1 MLATRSAEHG
11 NTMWQIT
18 SVLVAFGILL
28 SLFFS
33 SLILAKPCRG
43 GAQWYLAGFILS
55 SGLSITYQVLFPT
68 GLYCILPHLVKTYI
82 PPQFLIGPLLF
93 LYVSAITD
101 PDFHFSRRMLLHF
114 LPFFLSLAY
123 LAPFFA
129 QTAAAKITFVQT
141 TVSSAVPSRGE
152 EWVFWL
158 SLQASL
164 CVYLFLSLRQYRQY
178 RLRIQEM
185 ASNIARYAWNW
196 LLNFLLCICLLL
208 LSFLVVDFFMLRGVP
223 LVAFN
228 PFISIALSVNIF
240 FLGWHGLL
248 RLDYILPRAETE
260 PQPVLAAAP
269 EENVEELKAFFDQIL
284 ERTRRDAL
292 FRTPDLT
299 LPELANTLGYSRTEL
314 SRIVNIGGT
323 MSFYDFINKLRVED
337 VQRALDTAKGK
348 SSGILQLAFDS
359 GFSTSSTFY
368 SAFKKWTGTTP
379 SLYRKMN

>member
-1 MLATRSAEHG
+1 MDCG
-11 NTMWQIT
+11 KTMWHIT

-33 SLILAKPCRG
+33 LLILAKPCRG
-43 GAQWYLAGFILS
+43 GAHWYLAGFVLF
-55 SGLSITYQVLFPT
+55 SGLSISYQVLFPT
-68 GLYCILPHLVKTYI
+68 GLYRILPHFVKTYI
-82 PPQFLIGPLLF
+82 PPQLLIGPLLF

-101 PDFHFSRRMLLHF
+101 PDFHFSRRMILHF
-114 LPFFLSLAY
+114 LPFLLSLVY

-129 QTAAAKITFVQT
+129 QSAAAKITFVQT
-141 TVSSAVPSRGE
+141 TVSSVVPSRSE

-158 SLQASL
+158 SMQASL
-164 CVYLFLSLRQYRQY
+164 CAYSFLSLRQYRRY

-185 ASNIARYAWNW
+185 ASNTARYAWNW
-196 LLNFLLCICLLL
+196 LLYFLLCICLLL
-208 LSFLVVDFFMLRGVP
+208 FSFLVVDFFMLRGVP

-228 PFISIALSVNIF
+228 PFISLALTGSIV

-248 RLDYILPRAETE
+248 RLDYILPTAEME
-260 PQPVLAAAP
+260 PQPVPTPVP
-269 EENVEELKAFFDQIL
+269 EENSEELKAFFDQVL
-284 ERTRRDAL
+284 ARTCRDAL
-292 FRTPDLT
+292 FRMPDLT
-299 LPELANTLGYSRTEL
+299 LPELANKLGYSRTEL
-314 SRIVNIGGT
+314 SRIVNVGGA

-337 VQRALDTAKGK
+337 VQRALNIAGGK

-379 SLYRKMN
+379 SLYKKKS